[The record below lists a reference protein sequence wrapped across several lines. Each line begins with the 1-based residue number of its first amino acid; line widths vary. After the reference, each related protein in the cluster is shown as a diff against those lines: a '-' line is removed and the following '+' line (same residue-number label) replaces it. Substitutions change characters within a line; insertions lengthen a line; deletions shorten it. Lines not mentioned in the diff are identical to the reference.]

1 MSKRLTPK
9 EIENIQRL
17 RRQMEEKADKE
28 RAAITYNASM
38 WDIENKQ
45 DKRLAQKHQDLRAK
59 DYLRSLAKDKKK
71 SPDKKI
77 VANIQFPG
85 KKIVAE
91 VKVPERQYKVPSD
104 VNEDDLMNE
113 LNALDFEF
121 DTPPVKRQYKVP
133 SDVNEDDLMNELN
146 ALELEGEFDTPPVKR
161 QYKVPSDVN
170 EDDLIAELND
180 LEGDFD
186 DIGKGTRKRR
196 KYRKSKKN
204 KVIVSKT
211 HRVKG
216 AKKTKKRRK
225 NIKKQK
231 KQSKNKRQ
239 N

>member
-17 RRQMEEKADKE
+17 RRQMDEKADKE

-38 WDIENKQ
+38 WDIENKK
-45 DKRLAQKHQDLRAK
+45 DKRLAQKHQDLRDK

-113 LNALDFEF
+113 LNAL
-121 DTPPVKRQYKVP
+121 
-133 SDVNEDDLMNELN
+133 
-146 ALELEGEFDTPPVKR
+146 ELEGEFDTPPVKR

-170 EDDLIAELND
+170 EDDLMAELND

>member
-17 RRQMEEKADKE
+17 RRQMDEKADKE

-38 WDIENKQ
+38 WDIENKK
-45 DKRLAQKHQDLRAK
+45 DKRLAQKHQDLRDK

-113 LNALDFEF
+113 LNALELEGDF
-121 DTPPVKRQYKVP
+121 DTPPIKRQYKVP
-133 SDVNEDDLMNELN
+133 SDVNEDDLMN
-146 ALELEGEFDTPPVKR
+146 
-161 QYKVPSDVN
+161 
-170 EDDLIAELND
+170 ELND

-216 AKKTKKRRK
+216 VKKTKKRRK

>member
-17 RRQMEEKADKE
+17 RRQMDEKADKE

-38 WDIENKQ
+38 WDIENKK
-45 DKRLAQKHQDLRAK
+45 DKRLAQKHQDLRDK

-113 LNALDFEF
+113 LNAL
-121 DTPPVKRQYKVP
+121 
-133 SDVNEDDLMNELN
+133 
-146 ALELEGEFDTPPVKR
+146 ELEGEFDTPPVKR

-170 EDDLIAELND
+170 EDDLMAELND

-204 KVIVSKT
+204 KLIVSKT

-216 AKKTKKRRK
+216 VKKTKKRRK

>member
-17 RRQMEEKADKE
+17 RRQMDEKADKE

-38 WDIENKQ
+38 WDIENKK
-45 DKRLAQKHQDLRAK
+45 DKRLAQKHQDLRDK

-113 LNALDFEF
+113 LNAL
-121 DTPPVKRQYKVP
+121 
-133 SDVNEDDLMNELN
+133 
-146 ALELEGEFDTPPVKR
+146 ELEGEFDTPPVKR

-170 EDDLIAELND
+170 EDDLMAELND

-231 KQSKNKRQ
+231 KQSKNKKQ

>member
-17 RRQMEEKADKE
+17 RRQMDEKADKE

-38 WDIENKQ
+38 WDIENKK
-45 DKRLAQKHQDLRAK
+45 DKRLAQKHQDLRDK

-113 LNALDFEF
+113 LNALELEGDF
-121 DTPPVKRQYKVP
+121 DTPPIKRQYKVP
-133 SDVNEDDLMNELN
+133 SDVNEDDLM
-146 ALELEGEFDTPPVKR
+146 
-161 QYKVPSDVN
+161 
-170 EDDLIAELND
+170 AELND